1 MLVIMLIA
9 IAETLSLHVSQM
21 YKRGTRLNAKCDI
34 KIKVIQY
41 LRYNTHEL
49 VTNTHI
55 HIHTRT
61 LKHHAYDSCLRLMHQ
76 DHFRGS
82 TLA

>member
-1 MLVIMLIA
+1 MLIIMLIA

-41 LRYNTHEL
+41 LRYNTHER

-55 HIHTRT
+55 HSHAHAVTTHTIV
-61 LKHHAYDSCLRLMHQ
+61 AFVQ
-76 DHFRGS
+76 S
-82 TLA
+82 TKITSEEVL